1 MKGCEPTH
9 ILKNTKP
16 NAKISAAIVYGCLKC
31 YSGEKYSGV
40 PTTVWAY
47 SSTSL
52 ETPKSA
58 NKAYPLL
65 IKTFW
70 GLMSRW
76 IRC

>member
-40 PTTVWAY
+40 PTTV
-47 SSTSL
+47 
-52 ETPKSA
+52 
-58 NKAYPLL
+58 
-65 IKTFW
+65 
-70 GLMSRW
+70 
-76 IRC
+76 